1 LHHRR
6 CEKPVA
12 YTIAAG
18 QRIWQP
24 DMPPAD
30 VLKFSCEVLAR
41 ADDAVCRVRWEMGIE
56 ILRVSYTYSMVSRI
70 ISPVLVKFQAATPR
84 VRIEFPSPDRSIC
97 H

>member
-1 LHHRR
+1 
-6 CEKPVA
+6 
-12 YTIAAG
+12 
-18 QRIWQP
+18 
-24 DMPPAD
+24 MPPAD

-41 ADDAVCRVRWEMGIE
+41 ADDAFAVSVGNGKE